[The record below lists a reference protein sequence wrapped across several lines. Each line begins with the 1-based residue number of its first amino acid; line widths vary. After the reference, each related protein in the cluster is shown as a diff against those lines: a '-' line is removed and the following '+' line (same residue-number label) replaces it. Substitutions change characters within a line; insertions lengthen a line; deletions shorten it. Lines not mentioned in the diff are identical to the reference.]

1 MFQMNKSGCVRKLI
15 FIGWFDLQCV
25 LEEKP
30 GKLPE
35 LLYGAWSDVQ
45 GSGSSWAP
53 VLGTTLD
60 DPGQVTYLL

>member
-45 GSGSSWAP
+45 GSGSS
-53 VLGTTLD
+53 
-60 DPGQVTYLL
+60 